1 MYSYSINLTFYKHLR
16 AASCQISLYKVKW
29 FYSDSVDPNNGDEK
43 KKKAQSVHVRNPGA
57 FCVHLC
63 GKIFSLLNLLKMK
76 KNIHNYGGRNLFK
89 KKRSLFRLIGT
100 VSHWKQK
107 QRSSHSPV
115 VIHPKAHS
123 HSLYSPAIK
132 IRLGNKIQ
140 KHFRIGIWE
149 KKTKNKKN
157 KCSILLILFFLSYG
171 TGK

>member
-1 MYSYSINLTFYKHLR
+1 MILLR
-16 AASCQISLYKVKW
+16 LSRPEQW
-29 FYSDSVDPNNGDEK
+29 RWK
-43 KKKAQSVHVRNPGA
+43 KKKCACTKPGSLLCAFVWKDFQSVKPLENE
-57 FCVHLC
+57 
-63 GKIFSLLNLLKMK
+63 
-76 KNIHNYGGRNLFK
+76 KNIHNYGGRNLFKK

-149 KKTKNKKN
+149 KKTTNVPFYLLFLWNRKIKSLSHFKQTHMHH
-157 KCSILLILFFLSYG
+157 SIIA
-171 TGK
+171 